1 MPFEEI
7 NVYTPELYRS
17 LGTPVRLDLGSTAL
31 DVTATRK
38 GVEALPKLVGDAL
51 KPIDDSI
58 TTLNT
63 TMSTQ
68 VGAAVT
74 QLKAAHAE
82 DIKAASDAITLRL
95 GQEVQKVLDKLSSFQ
110 PAPAPVP
117 TPAPTTGGAAVVTA
131 KNAALVRWLTQVL
144 TLAVDAN
151 PGQPDKQ
158 NKSEFGENVAL
169 QKLLAVAEPEARQQ
183 LGTSTDL
190 LRRYLEAFA
199 PFATKDFDIRHRRF
213 TEVHALIPVITAHLG

>member
-38 GVEALPKLVGDAL
+38 GVEALPQVVATAL
-51 KPIDDSI
+51 QPLDSRI

-68 VGAAVT
+68 VGGAVT
-74 QLKAAHAE
+74 QLKIAHAA
-82 DIKAASDAITLRL
+82 DIKAASDAITLSV
-95 GQEVQKVLDKLSSFQ
+95 GQQVQKVLDKLDGFQ
-110 PAPAPVP
+110 PAPAP
-117 TPAPTTGGAAVVTA
+117 APTTGAAIVTS
-131 KNAALVRWLTQVL
+131 KNAALVRWLAQVL

-158 NKSEFGENVAL
+158 NKAEFGENVAL
-169 QKLLAVAEPEARQQ
+169 QKLLAAAEPEARQL
-183 LGTSTDL
+183 LGTSPDL
-190 LRRYLEAFA
+190 LKRYLEAFT